1 MNTFGNIY
9 RLTSFGESHG
19 PGIGGVIDGCPAGIE
34 LDTAFI
40 QQELNRRKPGQ
51 SRITT
56 PRKEDDEV
64 QFLSGIYEGKT
75 TGTPIGFII
84 WNKNQHSSDY
94 DNMKTV
100 YRPSHADYTYQTK
113 YGIRDPRGGGRS
125 SARETIARCVAG
137 AIAKLALKQYGI
149 QIQAYTSQVGPIK
162 LAGSYQD
169 YDLSLTEKSDVR
181 CPDPKTASEMETLIA
196 EVKSKGDT
204 IGGVITCVAKGVPVG
219 LGEPV
224 FGKLHAALGHAMLT
238 INAVKGF
245 EYGDGFNAAFFRGS
259 ERNDRFFNDNGHINT
274 RTNNSGGIQGG
285 ISNGQDIYFRV
296 AFKSVATILMEQE
309 TVNMEGED
317 TILKARGRHDPCVLP
332 RAVPIVESMT
342 AMTLLDYLLIQK
354 DTGKLLRLILYGLD
368 SVNYSRIIR
377 DRLALGF
384 KLASMH
390 SKYFIWFIGLSILS
404 MGLSGYFLYL
414 AQKSIPIGTA
424 YVIWTGIGAIGTV
437 LLGIL
442 FFHDSANIFRLLF
455 LSLILIGIV
464 GLKLVH

>member
-94 DNMKTV
+94 DNMKAV

-149 QIQAYTSQVGPIK
+149 QIQAYTSQVGPIQ

-169 YDLSLTEKSDVR
+169 YDLSLTEKSDAR

-245 EYGDGFNAAFFRGS
+245 EYGDGFNAALFRGS
-259 ERNDRFFNDNGHINT
+259 ERNDRFFNDN
-274 RTNNSGGIQGG
+274 NNSGGIQGG

-296 AFKSVATILMEQE
+296 AFKSVATILQEQE

-354 DTGKLLRLILYGLD
+354 TRE
-368 SVNYSRIIR
+368 N
-377 DRLALGF
+377 F
-384 KLASMH
+384 
-390 SKYFIWFIGLSILS
+390 
-404 MGLSGYFLYL
+404 
-414 AQKSIPIGTA
+414 
-424 YVIWTGIGAIGTV
+424 
-437 LLGIL
+437 
-442 FFHDSANIFRLLF
+442 
-455 LSLILIGIV
+455 
-464 GLKLVH
+464 